1 MTELDHSRVV
11 ATARR
16 LIDHHRQAEQSG
28 DWTFF
33 VDEMYA
39 ADCVYSCEYAGTM
52 LVEAKGID
60 EIKATHYGEDMQHGW
75 EGWTFPYTGVYVSDD
90 GRAITQWMNRGPGQR
105 ADGSHY
111 ETPGFSM
118 LTFNADYK
126 ICRQL
131 DVFDIAH
138 QMWLCDELE
147 DAGTLSAALKRNW
160 VLPTKRRL
168 LDMLG
173 RNMD

>member
-1 MTELDHSRVV
+1 MAELDHSR
-11 ATARR
+11 AMAASKR
-16 LIDHHRQAEQSG
+16 LIEYHRQADESG
-28 DWTFF
+28 EWTFF

-39 ADCVYSCEYAGTM
+39 TDCVHICEYAGSM
-52 LVEAKGID
+52 LVEAHGID

-75 EGWTFPYTGVYVSDD
+75 EGWTFPYTGAYLSDD
-90 GRAITQWMNRGPGQR
+90 GRVITQWMNRGPGER
-105 ADGSHY
+105 PDGSYY

-118 LTFNADYK
+118 LTFNSDYK
-126 ICRQL
+126 ICHQK

-147 DAGTLSAALKRNW
+147 AVGLLSEDLKRNW

-168 LDMLG
+168 IDMLS
-173 RNMD
+173 RRLD